1 MSLTLELL
9 RMETDREPMY
19 WPFNASSTGLI
30 SAVPHDCPKA
40 IKKATTN
47 TTADPGALVNN
58 NNNNNNNA
66 STKNSVLN
74 GLSQHKRHSYYECCV
89 NVEVSALLEHWL
101 GWDDKNHHCSSN
113 IGDSPALHSEIETSN
128 STTNHSVMTPNT
140 KSSLTGL
147 GAPSWADR
155 LVSHLVTGSNPTDDQ
170 QNEDPSIWVRK
181 FCSEVGC
188 DVLKKQ
194 DTNGKTLLHHLL
206 SGAVQRNLASTA
218 MILLEAGTPSHLSDV
233 NGDTP
238 LHLIRNLMSQDSH
251 VAMDEVCELV
261 TVLLEKSA
269 NENLINLEDAKG
281 RNLLSYAVE
290 AGDRCASLTRLLIN
304 RGAKTFSEKLGHS
317 SSCFAWFL
325 RAQMRKLGSE
335 VTLDEDTFY
344 ILSTAM
350 LEEVGGHGN
359 GLKFKSII
367 DRNMVA
373 MGSSPEAHGPL
384 FRKIR
389 GLAAAYWLQPPQLRL
404 LASSSIR
411 RSLGPKRLSKEV
423 MSRLKVPRKLQRF
436 VTLEEKIPNS

>member
-9 RMETDREPMY
+9 RMETDREPLF
-19 WPFNASSTGLI
+19 WPFNAGNGLI

-40 IKKATTN
+40 KKATN
-47 TTADPGALVNN
+47 TTADPALV

-66 STKNSVLN
+66 STKVLN

-113 IGDSPALHSEIETSN
+113 IGDSHSIIETSN
-128 STTNHSVMTPNT
+128 STTVMNTTVMNPGT
-140 KSSLTGL
+140 KSAS
-147 GAPSWADR
+147 SWADR

-218 MILLEAGTPSHLSDV
+218 MILLEAGTPSHLSDC

-261 TVLLEKSA
+261 QVLLEKSA
-269 NENLINLEDAKG
+269 NENLIDLEDAKG
-281 RNLLSYAVE
+281 RSLLSYAVE
-290 AGDRCASLTRLLIN
+290 AGDRCAALTRLLIN
-304 RGAKTFSEKLGHS
+304 LGAKTFSEKLGHS
-317 SSCFAWFL
+317 SSSFAWFL

-350 LEEVGGHGN
+350 MEEVGGHGN

-404 LASSSIR
+404 LAAKSIR

>member
-1 MSLTLELL
+1 
-9 RMETDREPMY
+9 METDREPMF
-19 WPFNASSTGLI
+19 WPSNAGNGLI

-40 IKKATTN
+40 KKATN
-47 TTADPGALVNN
+47 TTADPALV

-66 STKNSVLN
+66 STKVLN

-113 IGDSPALHSEIETSN
+113 IGDSHNSSN
-128 STTNHSVMTPNT
+128 STTVMNPGT
-140 KSSLTGL
+140 KSTSN
-147 GAPSWADR
+147 WADR

-194 DTNGKTLLHHLL
+194 DTSGKTLLHHLL

-218 MILLEAGTPSHLSDV
+218 MILLEAGTPSHLSDS

-261 TVLLEKSA
+261 RVLLEKSA

-281 RNLLSYAVE
+281 RSLLSYAVE
-290 AGDRCASLTRLLIN
+290 AGDRCAALTRLLIN
-304 RGAKTFSEKLGHS
+304 LGAKTFSEKLGHS

-344 ILSTAM
+344 VLSTAM
-350 LEEVGGHGN
+350 IEEVGGHGN

-404 LASSSIR
+404 LASTSIR

>member
-1 MSLTLELL
+1 
-9 RMETDREPMY
+9 
-19 WPFNASSTGLI
+19 
-30 SAVPHDCPKA
+30 
-40 IKKATTN
+40 
-47 TTADPGALVNN
+47 LV

-66 STKNSVLN
+66 STKVLN

-101 GWDDKNHHCSSN
+101 GWDDKNHHCSDN
-113 IGDSPALHSEIETSN
+113 IGDSHSIIETSN
-128 STTNHSVMTPNT
+128 STTVMNPGT
-140 KSSLTGL
+140 KSASN
-147 GAPSWADR
+147 WADR

-218 MILLEAGTPSHLSDV
+218 MILLEAGTPSHLSDC
-233 NGDTP
+233 NRDTP

-261 TVLLEKSA
+261 QVLLEKSA
-269 NENLINLEDAKG
+269 NENLIDLEDAKG
-281 RNLLSYAVE
+281 RSLLSYAVE
-290 AGDRCASLTRLLIN
+290 AGDRCAALTRLLIN
-304 RGAKTFSEKLGHS
+304 LGAKTFSEKLGHS

-350 LEEVGGHGN
+350 MEEVGGHGN

-404 LASSSIR
+404 LAAKSIR